1 MSVLADRRLL
11 DQLFARWGPVVH
23 LHDVVTGGLPRALL
37 IRGVDRADLIR
48 VGKAAFVRQQDWSA
62 ADERERFRLRAL
74 AFGLCLRED
83 AHLTGEAAAL
93 LLGLPLVD
101 DPSGLPVAIRPGNA
115 HVGHDRSPYG
125 RVRRGY
131 LPLTC
136 RTERARVPVV
146 SPAFCAVD
154 IARHLGP
161 RDGLVVADAVLHTG
175 VDREALTRIA
185 EHMLAYPGIA
195 TVAWVAAHADGR
207 AESPLESVARYAFLA
222 ADRPVPLSNVW
233 IGAGSRWFRVDHLLP
248 EDGVVLEG
256 DGAVKYR
263 NRPDADVIVTDEK
276 ERERLIRGLGYGV
289 VRYTWA
295 DAVHRPGLLLHRVQ
309 EAARLRPH
317 ASRPTGWR
325 LDPPWADAD
334 GGSLRG

>member
-1 MSVLADRRLL
+1 
-11 DQLFARWGPVVH
+11 
-23 LHDVVTGGLPRALL
+23 
-37 IRGVDRADLIR
+37 
-48 VGKAAFVRQQDWSA
+48 
-62 ADERERFRLRAL
+62 
-74 AFGLCLRED
+74 
-83 AHLTGEAAAL
+83 
-93 LLGLPLVD
+93 
-101 DPSGLPVAIRPGNA
+101 LPVAIRPGNA